1 MTVGLEIQYEV
12 RGPTKYKLRRINP
25 LEDEAM
31 KYNTTE
37 FSGDALREAVDQ
49 YGPSSP
55 ATGTP
60 ETPTPGRHAAPGT
73 DERKSTALQANRG
86 EDDHNLPNGEP
97 ADESHSAERTAPV
110 TPTSTAAAATS
121 DVDVAHAAEQQP
133 TDSPAPPA
141 PVDINSR
148 DTLLAGSSHD
158 AHSAMTAAQTLD
170 TGAHPEQQPAPAAP
184 QPPAPNTGG
193 FPLPATPPPAAPTFT
208 QPLTP
213 HAPNTGS
220 SPLPAAPTPTYRA
233 RPQQRTPD
241 AWDHADEPTQLGI
254 RIPDQPTWAEQSPA
268 HPAAPALPAHPPAA
282 PGFGSRGPARLTQDG
297 QTQQLPQVQ
306 PSAPPHAGYT
316 TPNHGAYTG
325 PEYSSAPQAPRPLA
339 PNNFHQ
345 PNPAQQRP
353 VGQQQP
359 SYGNPDLTA
368 GRRPP
373 APPQTLLPSPPPP
386 PNLSSEKTDHAFVLE
401 SRRKE
406 GPSQGWRGALNRI
419 HIPVRKSVAEQA
431 FDNDIATI
439 NRTFRYSKTI
449 GIAAFK
455 GGVGKTT
462 CALCLAS
469 TVAEHRTKG
478 EVAAV
483 DTDDR
488 GSLARRVHGEQTS
501 DIKRF
506 AYDPDLQTPNEVKS
520 HMMSNSHRLGV
531 LGSSQSPQANAL
543 SPEEYA
549 RAQQIL
555 QNNHLFVF
563 VDMDTSAA
571 SPAYETIMHSLD
583 ALVLVT
589 STAID
594 SAEAGRS
601 MREWLRARNLH
612 DLAAHTLVL
621 INHQSPAK
629 PFLDLENTANYYRNE
644 QGCPV
649 LEIPWDPHLAEAS
662 SVNLDLLDK
671 GTRRQFV
678 KASATLIGML
688 PPA

>member
-1 MTVGLEIQYEV
+1 
-12 RGPTKYKLRRINP
+12 
-25 LEDEAM
+25 M

-37 FSGDALREAVDQ
+37 FSGDALREAVGQ
-49 YGPSSP
+49 YGPASP
-55 ATGTP
+55 ATDTSAP
-60 ETPTPGRHAAPGT
+60 SAPGRHAAPGD
-73 DERKSTALQANRG
+73 DERKATAPQANTD
-86 EDDHNLPNGEP
+86 EHDHNPLNGEP

-110 TPTSTAAAATS
+110 TPTSTSAAATS
-121 DVDVAHAAEQQP
+121 DTDAAGAADQHH
-133 TDSPAPPA
+133 DDMPAPPA
-141 PVDINSR
+141 PVEIDSLEG
-148 DTLLAGSSHD
+148 LLGSNSHD
-158 AHSAMTAAQTLD
+158 ADSAMAAAQTLD
-170 TGAHPEQQPAPAAP
+170 TGAHPEPRPTATEQQQPTE
-184 QPPAPNTGG
+184 PPAPHTGG
-193 FPLPATPPPAAPTFT
+193 FPLPATPPHAASPPVH
-208 QPLTP
+208 Q
-213 HAPNTGS
+213 APGTGGI
-220 SPLPAAPTPTYRA
+220 PLPAAPTPAYRA
-233 RPQQRTPD
+233 RPQHPTPD
-241 AWDHADEPTQLGI
+241 AWDPADEPTQLGI
-254 RIPDQPTWAEQSPA
+254 RIPAPPTWAEQPPA
-268 HPAAPALPAHPPAA
+268 PPAAAGQPAQPPAA
-282 PGFGSRGPARLTQDG
+282 PDFNSRGPARLPQDG
-297 QTQQLPQVQ
+297 LTQQLPQVQ
-306 PSAPPHAGYT
+306 PPTAQQAGYAA
-316 TPNHGAYTG
+316 PNYSSNPPANYGRYAA
-325 PEYSSAPQAPRPLA
+325 PEYSGAPQPPQPPA
-339 PNNFHQ
+339 PNNYSQ
-345 PNPAQQRP
+345 PAPAQQRP

-359 SYGNPDLTA
+359 PYGKPDASA
-368 GRRPP
+368 GRQPQ
-373 APPQTLLPSPPPP
+373 APTRTQLPSPPPP
-386 PNLSSEKTDHAFVLE
+386 PGALRSEGTDHAFVLE

-406 GPSQGWRGALNRI
+406 GPTQGWRGALNRI

-469 TVAEHRTKG
+469 TVAQHRTKG
-478 EVAAV
+478 EVVAV

-506 AYDPDLQTPNEVKS
+506 AADPYLYTPNEVKS

-531 LGSSQSPQANAL
+531 LGSSQSPLANAL
-543 SPEEYA
+543 SPEEYTQ
-549 RAQQIL
+549 AQQIL

-601 MREWLRARNLH
+601 MREWLRARSLH

-629 PFLDLENTANYYRNE
+629 PFLDLDNTANYYQNE
-644 QGCPV
+644 EGCPV

-688 PPA
+688 PPV